1 MRIHETFAL
10 TVLGL
15 GLLFSTASAEA
26 AVPEQVLA
34 LDPALG
40 QLPESMAV
48 DDHGNFYLSIGSQVV
63 KVSSALAVST
73 LATLPIPAG
82 GFATGVKFG
91 PRGDLYVAA
100 GAFDPA
106 LDSSYV
112 FKVDKRTGSVAV
124 VADLDPDGFPN
135 DLAFDDAGATF
146 LTDSALGVIW
156 KIPRGGTPAIWL
168 SDPLLQGNPGAAA
181 FGLPFGANGIAFDQ
195 KKKTLYVSNTDLG
208 AILQIPVLR
217 SGAAGDV
224 AVFAADSRLVG
235 ADGIAFDQSGTLY
248 VAVNTQ
254 DRLVTVD
261 KRGRLSV
268 VAQGGL
274 LDGPSSLA
282 FGVAQCDRHSLFS
295 TNFAISRASGTQ
307 PGVPNPGILS
317 LRVSTPGLGLP

>member
-1 MRIHETFAL
+1 MGIHGAFAIGAL
-10 TVLGL
+10 AVGV
-15 GLLFSTASAEA
+15 LFSTARAEA

-48 DDHGNFYLSIGSQVV
+48 DDRGNFYLSMGSQVA
-63 KVSSALAVST
+63 KVSPSLAVTT

-91 PRGDLYVAA
+91 PRGDLFVAA
-100 GAFDPA
+100 GAFDPS

-135 DLAFDDAGATF
+135 DLAFDDSGAIF

-156 KIPRGGTPAIWL
+156 KVRQGGAASIWL
-168 SDPLLQGNPGAAA
+168 SDPLLQGNPNGSAL
-181 FGLPFGANGIAFDQ
+181 GIPFGANGIAFDQ
-195 KKKTLYVSNTDLG
+195 KKRKLYVSNTDLG
-208 AILQIPVLR
+208 AILEIRVLP
-217 SGAAGDV
+217 SGAPGDV
-224 AVFAADSRLVG
+224 EVFAADSRLVG
-235 ADGIAFDQSGTLY
+235 ADGIAFDRSGTLY

-254 DRLVTVD
+254 DRLAAVD
-261 KRGRLSV
+261 KRGRVSV
-268 VAQGGL
+268 VAQAGL

-282 FGVAQCDRHSLFS
+282 FGVGHCDRHTLFL
-295 TNFAISRASGTQ
+295 TNFAISRASGSQ

-317 LRVSTPGLGLP
+317 VRVSTPGLPLP